1 MPNETKNYGT
11 VITTAGAA
19 LIAKCI
25 LNGGK
30 VNIKTAAAGDG
41 GGEYYEPTVAQ
52 TALRGKKWEGDV
64 ASAAVST
71 TNANMID
78 VKITIDDSVG
88 GFTIRE
94 MGLFDDD
101 GTLIAICNTPDTEKV
116 STDGGVSGKLTMI
129 MHIVVADASV
139 VSFTITP
146 ALDSALAEHNTNGTS
161 HSDIRALALN
171 AVQQGDVYTKPEV
184 NALVEDAVDEHNGS
198 DTAHASIR
206 VDLTGLDSRLKTL
219 ELKYGTNVT
228 GSSFEVT
235 FVTLDG
241 LTVTGVWNEEL
252 GRIEF

>member
-146 ALDSALAEHNTNGTS
+146 ALDTVSRAEMESALAEHNTNGTS

-171 AVQQGDVYTKPEV
+171 AV
-184 NALVEDAVDEHNGS
+184 NEHNNS

-235 FVTLDG
+235 FVTLTDVV
-241 LTVTGVWNEEL
+241 VTGVWNEEL

>member
-1 MPNETKNYGT
+1 MHQQQQHEARQPQNADDQG
-11 VITTAGAA
+11 VPDVQPQAD
-19 LIAKCI
+19 
-25 LNGGK
+25 
-30 VNIKTAAAGDG
+30 AGDG

-146 ALDSALAEHNTNGTS
+146 ALDTVSRAEMESALAEHNTNGTS
-161 HSDIRALALN
+161 HSDIRVLALN
-171 AVQQGDVYTKPEV
+171 AVQQGDVP
-184 NALVEDAVDEHNGS
+184 G
-198 DTAHASIR
+198 
-206 VDLTGLDSRLKTL
+206 
-219 ELKYGTNVT
+219 
-228 GSSFEVT
+228 
-235 FVTLDG
+235 
-241 LTVTGVWNEEL
+241 L
-252 GRIEF
+252 GRLGDKAPVEHGIAQQEQRQQALKELED

>member
-1 MPNETKNYGT
+1 M
-11 VITTAGAA
+11 
-19 LIAKCI
+19 
-25 LNGGK
+25 
-30 VNIKTAAAGDG
+30 
-41 GGEYYEPTVAQ
+41 AQ

-146 ALDSALAEHNTNGTS
+146 ALDTVSRAEMESALAEHNTNGTS

-184 NALVEDAVDEHNGS
+184 NALVGGAVNEHNNS
-198 DTAHASIR
+198 DTAHPITDAVDDHNTDETSHPDIR
-206 VDLTGLDSRLKTL
+206 VDLSGLDSRLSVL

-235 FVTLDG
+235 FVTLTDVV
-241 LTVTGVWNEEL
+241 VTGVWNEEL
-252 GRIEF
+252 GRVEF